1 MSYFAKNPF
10 VFLLTTGAVLSVL
23 VRILLGDSS
32 LVSLLAIG
40 VCLACLWVYYRKVR
54 GAGIGA
60 GMHGPD
66 NCYYMGLLF
75 TLVSLIYSL
84 ITLFLLKVGGYDVAE
99 RTNNLIGSFGIA
111 LFSTFAG
118 ILCRILLLQQGGA
131 KVQEGGEARLPDPI
145 EIMPPR
151 PPSPAGRRERPTFH
165 PPPTDDAPQTSEVA
179 KVSWHQAGAWN
190 AGGVDLTEAAR
201 KLRLELSQT
210 IADMN
215 VFRDGIVQAADE
227 TRAAMAEQ
235 AKKAAEEQAKTLSNL
250 SATAIDKLTETVD
263 KISASVHEELAQ
275 TMADMS
281 AARNAIS
288 QTSDETV
295 QAANRAR
302 IAIIQQ
308 AEKAAA
314 EHTETLS
321 NLSAATAAKLSN
333 VAHELTDCISGI
345 KNALAGLSDSHAMQA
360 ARVDDASQKIASGGE
375 KLADSFAPMVEAL
388 QGVIDGLQS
397 ANRDAQAVFAN
408 YDSLNAKL
416 RQSVSSFN
424 QIQHDIE
431 QSAKGLAT
439 STEQVSRSLVQAAES
454 APQYAE
460 QFQEMTAALQG
471 EAEKW
476 RSMTEEVRTS
486 LVQAVNRLTAV
497 IKSNS

>member
-1 MSYFAKNPF
+1 MSHFAKNPF
-10 VFLLTTGAVLSVL
+10 LFLLITGMVLSVL
-23 VRILLGDSS
+23 VRRLLGDSFH
-32 LVSLLAIG
+32 VSLLAIG
-40 VCLACLWVYYRKVR
+40 VCSACLWVYYRKVR
-54 GAGIGA
+54 GAGIDI

-84 ITLFLLKVGGYDVAE
+84 ITLFLLNVGGDDVAE
-99 RTNNLIGSFGIA
+99 RTHNLIGSFGIA

-118 ILCRILLLQQGGA
+118 ILFRILLLQQGRA
-131 KVQEGGEARLPDPI
+131 KAQD
-145 EIMPPR
+145 PR
-151 PPSPAGRRERPTFH
+151 PPTPERRREHPTTFH
-165 PPPTDDAPQTSEVA
+165 PPATDDASQTSEVTEA
-179 KVSWHQAGAWN
+179 SWHQADAAWN
-190 AGGVDLTEAAR
+190 VGDVDLTEAAL
-201 KLRLELSQT
+201 KLRMVLNQT
-210 IADMN
+210 VADMK
-215 VFRDGIVQAADE
+215 VFHEGIKQAANE
-227 TRAAMAEQ
+227 TRAGMAEQ
-235 AKKAAEEQAKTLSNL
+235 AKKAAEEQTKTLSTL
-250 SATAIDKLTETVD
+250 SATAVEKLTETVD

-288 QTSDETV
+288 QASEETV

-302 IAIIQQ
+302 IDIIQQ

-321 NLSAATAAKLSN
+321 NLSAATAAKLSG
-333 VAHELTDCISGI
+333 VVDELTGCIGGI
-345 KNALAGLSDSHAMQA
+345 KNALADLSASHAEQA
-360 ARVDDASQKIASGGE
+360 KRVDDSSRIITSGGE
-375 KLADSFAPMVEAL
+375 KLAVSFTPMVEAL
-388 QGVIDGLQS
+388 QGVVDGLQS
-397 ANRDAQAVFAN
+397 TNRDAQAVFAN

-424 QIQHDIE
+424 QIQHEIE
-431 QSAKGLAT
+431 QSAKGLAI

-476 RSMTEEVRTS
+476 QSMTEEVRTS